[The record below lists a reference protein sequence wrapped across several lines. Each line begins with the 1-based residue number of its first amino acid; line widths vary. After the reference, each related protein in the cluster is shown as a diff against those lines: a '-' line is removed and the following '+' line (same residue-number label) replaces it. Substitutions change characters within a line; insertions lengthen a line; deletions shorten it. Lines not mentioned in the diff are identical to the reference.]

1 MCFPVQEA
9 ENRLENY
16 KTKNWS
22 SFENL
27 RDRRTASEVEAA
39 AIEAAEAGAWSDQ
52 GEFHG
57 RPSMTSPVTICLPF
71 WWQKEDL
78 SARWRREIQRI
89 ASVQVCQATCLQ
101 FAEG

>member
-39 AIEAAEAGAWSDQ
+39 AIEAAEAGA
-52 GEFHG
+52 
-57 RPSMTSPVTICLPF
+57 
-71 WWQKEDL
+71 
-78 SARWRREIQRI
+78 
-89 ASVQVCQATCLQ
+89 
-101 FAEG
+101 